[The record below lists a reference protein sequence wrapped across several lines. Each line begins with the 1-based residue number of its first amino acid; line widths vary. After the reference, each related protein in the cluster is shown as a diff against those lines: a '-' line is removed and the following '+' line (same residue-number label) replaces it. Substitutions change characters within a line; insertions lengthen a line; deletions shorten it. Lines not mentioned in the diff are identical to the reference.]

1 MPNHHKMKKVFFILC
16 VFMPWLLQAQQTLL
30 LRSAIDSTLK
40 NSFDIRIARN
50 NTEISTLN
58 YSFGNAGGLPSV
70 GISVSD
76 NAALN
81 TPDQKFRNGT
91 ETTYSNSLDNNLNA
105 GIYASMTLFNGFKV
119 IAGYRRLQM
128 LQEQSELLL
137 NQMIQSKVADV
148 MVTYFDIIRQQR
160 YLKII
165 ESTLA
170 VSEKK
175 LEIVNQRD
183 SVGMASG
190 MDIMQAQMDVNIA
203 YQNQEIQKMMIEQ
216 AKTDLLALMSS
227 KKFYQFTVDDSIS
240 VDTGISADSVLNALK
255 NNPQYLVAEKQT
267 HINEQ
272 LMKEVNA
279 QRYPSVKISAGYN
292 FERSESDKAALYF
305 GQGYGPS
312 AGLTLQIPLYN
323 GNAVRRHVKAARIE
337 ILNAQLA
344 TESTLN
350 NLTSNAVKAYQSYS
364 TAVRQLNRQQENYI
378 LAAKLMNLVLENFQ
392 VRQATILDVKAAQ
405 SSFENAAYSL
415 VNTQYVA
422 KLAEIQLQTLI
433 FKLKY

>member
-1 MPNHHKMKKVFFILC
+1 MKKVFFILC
-16 VFMPWLLQAQQTLL
+16 VFLPSLLQAQQTLL
-30 LRSAIDSTLK
+30 LRSAIDSTLR

-50 NTEISTLN
+50 NTEINTLN

-70 GISVSD
+70 GITVSD
-76 NAALN
+76 NTALN
-81 TPDQKFRNGT
+81 TPDQKFKNGS
-91 ETTYSNSLDNNLNA
+91 ETNYSNSLDNNVNA
-105 GIYASMTLFNGFKV
+105 GIYTSMTLFNGFKI
-119 IAGYRRLQM
+119 IADYRRLRM

-137 NQMIQSKVADV
+137 NDMIQSKVADV
-148 MVTYFDIIRQQR
+148 MIAYFDIIRQQR

-170 VSEKK
+170 ISEKK
-175 LEIVNQRD
+175 LEIVQQRD

-190 MDIMQAQMDVNIA
+190 VDIMQAQMDVNIA
-203 YQNQEIQKMMIEQ
+203 LQNQETQKMIIEQ
-216 AKTDLLALMSS
+216 SKTDLLALMSS
-227 KKFYQFTVDDSIS
+227 KTYYSFIVDDSIS
-240 VDTGISADSVLNALK
+240 VDPGIGADSVLNALK
-255 NNPQYLVAEKQT
+255 NNPQYMIAEKQT
-267 HINEQ
+267 HISEQ

-292 FERSESDKAALYF
+292 FDRSESDKAALYF
-305 GQGYGPS
+305 GQVYGPS
-312 AGLTLQIPLYN
+312 AGLTLQIPIYN

-337 ILNAQLA
+337 IMNAQLR
-344 TESTLN
+344 TENTMN
-350 NLTSNAVKAYQSYS
+350 DLTSNAVKAYQSYS
-364 TAVRQLNRQQENYI
+364 TAIRQLNRQQENYI
-378 LAAKLMNLVLENFQ
+378 LAGKLMNLVLENFQ

-422 KLAEIQLQTLI
+422 KLAEIQLQSLI